1 MSQKC
6 IFNAE
11 LALMTNSTSH
21 DLSELT
27 GSVIDEETVYK
38 NKTYLK
44 TLGVE
49 QVSGLSIVKIHTCT
63 LYMYINIS
71 RGISISLKCVCV

>member
-1 MSQKC
+1 
-6 IFNAE
+6 
-11 LALMTNSTSH
+11 MTKSTSL

-27 GSVIDEETVYK
+27 GSVIDEDTVYN

-49 QVSGLSIVKIHTCT
+49 QVSGLSIFKIHRHIHVHCICT
-63 LYMYINIS
+63 
-71 RGISISLKCVCV
+71 

>member
-1 MSQKC
+1 
-6 IFNAE
+6 
-11 LALMTNSTSH
+11 MTNSTSH

-49 QVSGLSIVKIHTCT
+49 QVSGLRIHICT
-63 LYMYINIS
+63 LYMYINIL
-71 RGISISLKCVCV
+71 RGISITLKCVCV